1 VYREVFAL
9 DLFISKDIIVKQL
22 RNNCERI
29 AKKIFQRPDHD
40 GSDGVSP
47 VRGSDGGRILN
58 RVVHPLARLRSGST
72 GTLVIFLSAFVLAAC
87 VVTADQSVEGNP
99 NDPRGQDIVD
109 KVRSL
114 DLLPRQAADVG
125 NTGIAS
131 RNSSRP
137 AIYLGDG
144 TTPPG
149 AARIEREEGGS
160 GGGFDLSF
168 ENAPVATVA
177 KVILGDLL
185 GVGYTID
192 PRVQGTVTLASVR
205 PIAKADALYVLE
217 NALRMTGVALVR
229 DHGGFRLLPSNEAGP
244 GGIDRTVSP
253 EAGQGISVV
262 PLRYVSAQTVFKLL
276 DAFGVKA
283 GTIRPDVGRNTLM
296 VTGSGT
302 DRGTAI
308 DTILSFDADWM
319 RGQSVG
325 IFPVRNSS
333 PEPVVSELEK
343 ILDSGEGGLSQNVI
357 KLQPIARLN
366 SILVVS
372 QKPEYLKRAGV
383 WIARL
388 DRSDTEGVNLKAYP
402 LRYGN
407 AKQVTALLNE
417 MLTGQG
423 SGGGALDSASSQIA
437 PGTGFSIS
445 SSSSSSPS
453 SSGPNPMAALS
464 ALPTPAPGAVP
475 SAASAP
481 PFNGR
486 DARGAPAAAG
496 HDLSSGSSGGL
507 LGSDA
512 KTAGGNGILPNV
524 RITADVTNNAV
535 LVYANQ
541 ESQRVVEQTI
551 RQVDRPQ
558 RQIAIEATVAEVT
571 LNDTLNYGVQY
582 FLASRDIGLKPD
594 TGSLVNTVSSAA
606 NTATGALIGRALPG
620 FNLLIGSESLPR
632 VILDALH
639 GVTDVKVLSN
649 PSLVV
654 LDNQTAT
661 LQVGDQVP
669 FSTGSA
675 TVLTANNTVV
685 NTIDYKNTGIILRVL
700 PRANA
705 TGKVVL
711 DIEQEISSVA
721 AGTAQSLTPTI
732 SQRRVKS
739 TISVNSGQT
748 VLLAGLISENESKQ
762 RQGVPVL
769 DSIPGVGDTF
779 AHQNTTRTRTE
790 LILFIRP
797 TVINDALDAH
807 VVAEEMRTKMNGRL
821 IGTSLPVV
829 VVDPPKTT
837 R

>member
-1 VYREVFAL
+1 M
-9 DLFISKDIIVKQL
+9 
-22 RNNCERI
+22 
-29 AKKIFQRPDHD
+29 
-40 GSDGVSP
+40 
-47 VRGSDGGRILN
+47 
-58 RVVHPLARLRSGST
+58 VHPLARLRSGLT
-72 GTLVIFLSAFVLAAC
+72 GPLVSFLSAFLLAAC
-87 VVTADQSVEGNP
+87 VVTADQSVEGNR
-99 NDPRGQDIVD
+99 NDRGQDIVD

-114 DLLPRQAADVG
+114 DLLPRQTADVG
-125 NTGIAS
+125 NSGIAP
-131 RNSSRP
+131 RGSSRP
-137 AIYLGDG
+137 AIYLSDG
-144 TTPPG
+144 STPPG
-149 AARIEREEGGS
+149 AARTEREAGGS
-160 GGGFDLSF
+160 DSGYDLSF

-217 NALRMTGVALVR
+217 NALRMSGVALLR
-229 DHGGFRLLPSNEAGP
+229 DRSGGYRLLPTNEAGP
-244 GGIDRTVSP
+244 GGIDRTVST
-253 EAGQGISVV
+253 EAGQGVSVV
-262 PLRYVSAQTVFKLL
+262 PLRHVSAQTVFKLL

-296 VTGSGT
+296 VTGSGA
-302 DRGTAI
+302 DRGAAI

-325 IFPVRNSS
+325 IFPVHNSS

-343 ILDSGEGGLSQNVI
+343 IMDSGEGGLGQNMI

-366 SILVVS
+366 AILVVS
-372 QKPEYLKRAGV
+372 QKPEYLKRASV

-388 DRSDTEGVNLKAYP
+388 DKSDTEGVNLKAYP

-423 SGGGALDSASSQIA
+423 GGSGALDSASSQIA
-437 PGTGFSIS
+437 PGGGLSV
-445 SSSSSSPS
+445 S
-453 SSGPNPMAALS
+453 SSGSGPMGSSSLGNSSMAALS
-464 ALPTPAPGAVP
+464 ALPTPASGAAP
-475 SAASAP
+475 STAPASP
-481 PFNGR
+481 LN
-486 DARGAPAAAG
+486 ARSAPAAGG

-507 LGSDA
+507 LGSGA
-512 KTAGGNGILPNV
+512 GPAGGGILPNV

-541 ESQRVVEQTI
+541 EAQRVVEQTI
-551 RQVDRPQ
+551 RQIDRPH
-558 RQIAIEATVAEVT
+558 RQIAIEATIAEVT

-582 FLASRDIGLKPD
+582 FLASRDVGLKPD
-594 TGSLVNTVSSAA
+594 TGSLVNTVSTGASAA
-606 NTATGALIGRALPG
+606 GALIGRALPG
-620 FNLLIGSESLPR
+620 LNLLIGSEALPR
-632 VILDALH
+632 IILDALH
-639 GVTDVKVLSN
+639 GVTDVKILSN

-705 TGKVVL
+705 NGVVVL
-711 DIEQEISSVA
+711 DIEQEISSVSA
-721 AGTAQSLTPTI
+721 AGGPSLTPTI
-732 SQRRVKS
+732 AQRRVKS

-748 VLLAGLISENESKQ
+748 VLLAGLISETENRQ
-762 RQGVPVL
+762 RQGIPVL

-779 AHQNTTRTRTE
+779 AHQNTMRIRTE

-797 TVINDALDAH
+797 TVMKDALDAH
-807 VVAEEMRTKMNGRL
+807 VVAEEMRAKMNGRL
-821 IGTSLPVV
+821 IGTGEPVV